1 MKCIDTTY
9 FVDLIRRP
17 SAIRTITQKLD
28 NEGVH
33 ATTVFNVYDAL
44 FGAYSLKDEDKR
56 EKAKA
61 KLNKAIS
68 RLEVLDFDYND
79 AVKAATLGGTLTH
92 KGKHVGADTII
103 AAIAINKG
111 CDAVVTRNEDHFRW
125 IEEISGL
132 KAEIYQFE

>member
-1 MKCIDTTY
+1 MKCIATTY

-28 NEGVH
+28 NEGVY
-33 ATTVFNVYDAL
+33 ATTVFNVYEAL

-68 RLEVLDFDYND
+68 RLEVL
-79 AVKAATLGGTLTH
+79 T
-92 KGKHVGADTII
+92 
-103 AAIAINKG
+103 
-111 CDAVVTRNEDHFRW
+111 
-125 IEEISGL
+125 
-132 KAEIYQFE
+132 

>member
-28 NEGVH
+28 NEGVP
-33 ATTVFNVYDAL
+33 TIFNVYKAL

-79 AVKAATLGGTLTH
+79 AVKAAKLGGTLTH
-92 KGKHVGADTII
+92 RKHVGADAII
-103 AAIAINKG
+103 AAIALNKG
-111 CDAVVTRNEDHFRW
+111 CEAVVTRNEEHFRW
-125 IEEISGL
+125 IKELTGL
-132 KAEIYQFE
+132 SVEIY